1 MTVTAETDRR
11 GDYLDKE
18 TEISVFDWLN
28 TNFRTWTF
36 ATNNRPSIHRVRL
49 KVKKFI
55 YYKVIIKITEPGAV
69 GTVLGFDQQIRYASM
84 AK

>member
-1 MTVTAETDRR
+1 M
-11 GDYLDKE
+11 
-18 TEISVFDWLN
+18 
-28 TNFRTWTF
+28 
-36 ATNNRPSIHRVRL
+36 RL